1 MDESTTVEILVDPSC
16 PWAWLTSRWLAEVA
30 RVRPITVRTLLFN
43 LAEINR
49 GQEDEHHRISH
60 AAGEMALR
68 VLVQARRE
76 GGEPALDLAYTELGE
91 AWHERA
97 EKLSE
102 LGTLE
107 RAVAAAELDAGLV
120 NRALGDDSTLEEL
133 LAGHR
138 EAVEGGAFGV
148 PTVRLA
154 GGPSWFGP
162 IIDTRVT
169 GDEAGQLWD
178 RLQPLLV
185 DLGVFELKRNRPG
198 KADVGR
204 YRRAAAATA

>member
-76 GGEPALDLAYTELGE
+76 GCKRQTE
-91 AWHERA
+91 
-97 EKLSE
+97 
-102 LGTLE
+102 
-107 RAVAAAELDAGLV
+107 
-120 NRALGDDSTLEEL
+120 
-133 LAGHR
+133 
-138 EAVEGGAFGV
+138 
-148 PTVRLA
+148 
-154 GGPSWFGP
+154 
-162 IIDTRVT
+162 
-169 GDEAGQLWD
+169 
-178 RLQPLLV
+178 V
-185 DLGVFELKRNRPG
+185 DPP
-198 KADVGR
+198 
-204 YRRAAAATA
+204 